1 MIETTARRQVP
12 IFGGRPLGQRVR
24 LAAGSIRGTLATV
37 IHVLHSTARRPKHS
51 WRRSGIP
58 GNARSLSLASSECR
72 RRAIYWRLNPESN
85 GGEPCQRRR
94 RFEK

>member
-58 GNARSLSLASSECR
+58 GNADPFPWPRVSVAAVRSTGA
-72 RRAIYWRLNPESN
+72 
-85 GGEPCQRRR
+85 
-94 RFEK
+94 